1 MANTYDKLDVYAI
14 MNELVAQTMGADSE
28 LKVFDSTSFATVG
41 AKLLSFGTEK
51 TLNALTEM
59 FAKTIFSVRPY
70 KSKFNILETD
80 NRLWG
85 SVTRKITAL
94 YKELEQSTDN
104 NTNLATPLANGESVD
119 PWVINKPDVIE
130 TVFIG
135 TNVIQKSITN
145 FTQAQLN
152 VAFTNESEF
161 VAFLGLIATEFE
173 NELEKTFETEKRGA
187 VLNYLGACLKVG
199 MYKDLAEEFNKTYN
213 TEYTRDELL
222 TTYFENFAKF
232 VIATLEKDS
241 NILEEFSFNNHLSID
256 GYAKIPRHTPK
267 ADQRMLFYEPFFIDV
282 KANVFSSLFHPELLK
297 IGDYEKV
304 NYWENINEP
313 TKISVKPNYVNSDGE
328 SVGAST
334 DDPVTSD
341 YVLGVL
347 YDRQAMGWVNIFE
360 QTATTP
366 INARGLYYNTFY
378 HSQSKPWCDMFEN
391 GIVYIIGEG
400 GTPSGGVTVS
410 PVAQNRKLFEV
421 TASTFQKNDIVVSD
435 TGITGTLK
443 EMTDSNPITDV
454 WGTGYF
460 IGLKFVLPEGCT
472 SCKVGLNPS
481 QGSGLVEI
489 INDPDKDGV
498 FKITDKDTQVFEV
511 KYTVNGI
518 ETTKDYDLSGLTLE

>member
-1 MANTYDKLDVYAI
+1 MANTYDKTDVYAI
-14 MNELVAQTMGADSE
+14 MNELVAQTMGSESE

-41 AKLLSFGTEK
+41 AKLLSFSAEK
-51 TLNALTEM
+51 TLNALTQM

-85 SVTRKITAL
+85 AITRKVTAL

-104 NTNLATPLANGESVD
+104 NTDLAAPLANGESVD
-119 PWVINKPDVIE
+119 PWVINKPEVIE

-145 FTQAQLN
+145 FTQSQLN
-152 VAFTNESEF
+152 VAFTSESEF

-173 NELEKTFETEKRGA
+173 NELEKTFETEKRGT
-187 VLNYLGACLKVG
+187 VLNYIGACLKVG
-199 MYKDLAEEFNKTYN
+199 MKKDLVEEFNKTYS
-213 TEYTRDELL
+213 TSYTRDELL

-232 VIATLEKDS
+232 VIATIEKDS
-241 NILEEFSFNNHLSID
+241 NILEEFSFNNHLSIT
-256 GYAKIPRHTPK
+256 GYSKIPRHTPK

-313 TKISVKPNYVNSDGE
+313 TKISVKPNYINSDGE

-347 YDRQAMGWVNIFE
+347 YDRQAMGWTNIFE
-360 QTATTP
+360 MTATTP

-378 HSQSKPWCDMFEN
+378 HSQSKPWNDLTEN
-391 GIVYIIGEG
+391 GIVYYLGEG
-400 GTPSGGVTVS
+400 G
-410 PVAQNRKLFEV
+410 EV
-421 TASTFQKNDIVVSD
+421 TPDNSESD
-435 TGITGTLK
+435 NK
-443 EMTDSNPITDV
+443 
-454 WGTGYF
+454 
-460 IGLKFVLPEGCT
+460 
-472 SCKVGLNPS
+472 
-481 QGSGLVEI
+481 
-489 INDPDKDGV
+489 
-498 FKITDKDTQVFEV
+498 
-511 KYTVNGI
+511 TV
-518 ETTKDYDLSGLTLE
+518 TKKSSK

>member
-14 MNELVAQTMGADSE
+14 MNELVAQTMGAESE

-85 SVTRKITAL
+85 AVTRKITAL
-94 YKELEQSTDN
+94 YKELEQTTDN

-187 VLNYLGACLKVG
+187 VLNYLGACIKTGL
-199 MYKDLAEEFNKTYN
+199 YKDLVAEFNTTYG
-213 TEYTRDELL
+213 TSYTRDELL

-241 NILEEFSFNNHLSID
+241 NILEEFSYNNHLSIN
-256 GYAKIPRHTPK
+256 GYNKIPRHTPK
-267 ADQRMLFYEPFFIDV
+267 SEQRMLFYEPFFIDV

-304 NYWENINEP
+304 NYWENINDP
-313 TKISVKPNYVNSDGE
+313 TKISVKPNYINSDGE
-328 SVGAST
+328 SVGANT
-334 DDPVTSD
+334 DEPVTSD

-347 YDRQAMGWVNIFE
+347 YDRQAMGWTNIFE

-378 HSQSKPWCDMFEN
+378 HSQSKPWNDLTEN
-391 GIVYIIGEG
+391 GIVYILGEG
-400 GTPSGGVTVS
+400 GEVS
-410 PVAQNRKLFEV
+410 PEPEPEPSPDDNETENSTKSTRK
-421 TASTFQKNDIVVSD
+421 SSK
-435 TGITGTLK
+435 
-443 EMTDSNPITDV
+443 
-454 WGTGYF
+454 
-460 IGLKFVLPEGCT
+460 
-472 SCKVGLNPS
+472 
-481 QGSGLVEI
+481 
-489 INDPDKDGV
+489 
-498 FKITDKDTQVFEV
+498 
-511 KYTVNGI
+511 
-518 ETTKDYDLSGLTLE
+518 